1 MKHDAPRSKDFLH
14 AVLDTVVDGVIAI
27 DRKGIIQSVN
37 NAAERVFGYESQEI
51 VGKNVNVLMP
61 EPYHSEH
68 DGYLTNFHRTGEA
81 KVMGIAGRELFAK
94 RKDGSVFPI
103 ELGIS
108 AMEIDTQSLYV
119 GIVRDITERKSA
131 ERLTAELKGVMD
143 AVVDGLV
150 TIDDK
155 GDIHSFN
162 PAAERIFGYESSEV
176 AGQNV
181 KVLMPEPY
189 HGEHDG
195 YLHNYRDTGVRKIIG
210 IGREVAAKRKDG
222 SIFPMELAVS
232 EMKVA
237 GKRMFVGIIRDI
249 TERKA
254 TELERDSL
262 TTELQGIMDAVV
274 DGLITID
281 EKGCIQTFN
290 PAAERI
296 FGYASEEVAGRNVKV
311 LMPEPYHS
319 EHDGYLDNYHHTGD
333 RKIIGIGREVTA
345 KRKDGTVFP
354 MDLAVS
360 EMRVSGKKTYI
371 GIIRDITERRRG
383 EQERLRMIRQLKDSN
398 QELDDFAYIASHDLK
413 EPLRGLTNN
422 ARFLEED
429 YQDELDEKAVR
440 RLKRMR
446 FLCGRMESLI
456 DDLLYFSRLGRQ
468 DLAVCEVDMS
478 KLILEIKL
486 MMQSTLEETNAS
498 VVVKKHL
505 PKYTCDFVR
514 TKEVFRN
521 LITNAVKYNE
531 SAEKTIE
538 VGYLET
544 WKDLREVFYVRDNGI
559 GIDPEFYEDIFRIF
573 KRLNNESDDSRGT
586 GSGLTFVKKIIE
598 RHGGKISLESNL
610 GEGTT
615 FYFTLR

>member
-1 MKHDAPRSKDFLH
+1 MKRDVTPSKDFLH
-14 AVLDTVVDGVIAI
+14 AVLDTVVDGIIAI
-27 DRKGIIQSVN
+27 DGKGIIQSVN
-37 NAAERVFGYESQEI
+37 KAAERVFGYEATEI
-51 VGKNVNVLMP
+51 VGENVKVLMP

-68 DGYLTNFHRTGEA
+68 DGYLDNFHRTGEA
-81 KVMGIAGRELFAK
+81 KVMGIPGRELLAR

-103 ELGIS
+103 ELGVS
-108 AMEIDTQSLYV
+108 AMVIDDQSLFV
-119 GIVRDITERKSA
+119 GIVRDISERKSA

-150 TIDDK
+150 TIDEK
-155 GDIHSFN
+155 GIIHSFN
-162 PAAERIFGYESSEV
+162 PAAERIFGYESKEV

-210 IGREVAAKRKDG
+210 IGREVSAKRKDG
-222 SIFPMELAVS
+222 SVFPMELAVS

-254 TELERDSL
+254 TELERDTL
-262 TTELQGIMDAVV
+262 TAELQGIMDAVV

-281 EKGCIQTFN
+281 DKGCIQTFN

-296 FGYASEEVAGRNVKV
+296 FGYQSEEVVGRNVKM

-319 EHDGYLDNYHHTGD
+319 QHDGYLGNYHRTGD

-345 KRKDGTVFP
+345 KRKDGSVFP

-360 EMRVSGKKTYI
+360 EMSVSGKKAYI
-371 GIIRDITERRRG
+371 GIIRDITQRKQE
-383 EQERLRMIRQLKDSN
+383 EQERLRMIRLLKDSN

-429 YQDELDEKAVR
+429 YQEELDEKAVR
-440 RLKRMR
+440 RLRRMR

-468 DLAVCEVDMS
+468 DLAVCEVEMT
-478 KLILEIKL
+478 KLVLEIKL
-486 MMQSTLEETNAS
+486 MMQNTLDEANAS
-498 VVVKKHL
+498 IVVDPQL

-531 SAEKTIE
+531 SAVKTVE
-538 VGYLET
+538 VGYLDT
-544 WKDLREVFYVRDNGI
+544 WRDLREVFYVRDNGI
-559 GIDPEFYEDIFRIF
+559 GIEPEFHEDIFRIF
-573 KRLNNESDDSRGT
+573 KRLNNESDQGRGT
-586 GSGLTFVKKIIE
+586 GSGLTFVKKIVE
-598 RHGGKISLESNL
+598 RHGGKILLESEL
-610 GEGTT
+610 GKGTT
-615 FYFTLR
+615 FYFSLR